1 MTTTAQQTTKNL
13 SRQPSITHK
22 ATLLV
27 KPVAPTIQWFLEYQL
42 KSNPN
47 LAYVLPCDEMGHV
60 DTRALSDDALNVYH
74 HIDERDHLYTY
85 KGIHKAESGGLPMI
99 FVCACRTLAK
109 FSRWKEPAT
118 TCLGCYTSWTWLD
131 VINLPMAESEIT
143 QE

>member
-1 MTTTAQQTTKNL
+1 MTTTQQPNRL
-13 SRQPSITHK
+13 SLNPLVTHR
-22 ATLLV
+22 ATLLL

-60 DTRALSDDALNVYH
+60 DTRALSNDALDIYY

-99 FVCACRTLAK
+99 FVCACRTLTK
-109 FSRWKEPAT
+109 FSRWKQAAV
-118 TCLGCYTSWTWLD
+118 TCLGCYISWTWLD